1 MTELYIN
8 GQLAVLSEDFYFTLA
23 SENPYY
29 TQFQLFIGYRTSN
42 VGQLRDFWSY

>member
-23 SENPYY
+23 SENRILHAVP
-29 TQFQLFIGYRTSN
+29 TIH
-42 VGQLRDFWSY
+42 WI